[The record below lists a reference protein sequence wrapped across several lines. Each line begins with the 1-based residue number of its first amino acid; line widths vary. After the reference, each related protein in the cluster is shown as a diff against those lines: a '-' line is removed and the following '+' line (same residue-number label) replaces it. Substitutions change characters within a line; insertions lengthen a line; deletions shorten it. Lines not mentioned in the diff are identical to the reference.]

1 MKKSYLIDRW
11 FVALAEFIH
20 FLPSLQQQQQQQQ
33 QQSDLYSASMS

>member
-33 QQSDLYSASMS
+33 QSDLYSASMS

>member
-20 FLPSLQQQQQQQQ
+20 FLPLQQQ